1 MQRKYTSSDIEVLQ
15 GIEPVQKRPGMYTD
29 TSCPNHLI
37 QEVIDNSV
45 DEAIAGYGK
54 EIKITLEEDGS
65 IIVED
70 DGRGMPVD
78 KHPDFD
84 IPGVEVIMTHLH
96 SGAKFSEKNYRYS
109 GGLHG
114 VGVSVVNALSSFLKV
129 DISRK
134 GDDKKYSISF
144 ANGNVKKQLTTTG
157 KSIKNKEGTTIHF
170 LPNPKYFETLQLNI
184 KELLHLIKAKSILQ
198 SGLKLVVIDNKYGSG
213 TQEFCHAGGLKEY
226 LISNIDN
233 SNCCPKDTYYNSI
246 NSDNYNIEWSITW
259 LNNSNE
265 PFQESYVNLIPT
277 SQGGTHVNLFRS
289 GIVDAIREFC
299 DRHSILPKNIR
310 LTPEDIWKNSSFILS
325 LKMNNPQFSGQTK
338 NKLQSNHLL
347 SNMNSQVKDKFEL
360 WLNHHAETGEALT
373 DIAIKNAEI
382 RMSSDKQSN
391 KRVST
396 KNIILPSR
404 LADCISEN
412 IDENE
417 LFLVEGDS
425 AGGSAKQAR
434 DKSFQA
440 ILPLRGKILNTWEL
454 SSSKILE
461 SKEVKD
467 ISLAIGVDPG
477 KEEVNVDNLRY
488 GKICILADADSD
500 GMHIATLLTALFLAH
515 FKELVLLGRIYVAK
529 PPLYRIDIKKE
540 TYYVVDDIEK
550 TKLLKKLKIKEDDK
564 NLSVTRFKGL
574 GEMNPPQL
582 RDTTLAKETRKLI
595 QLTTSSNSKD
605 TNAIDKLLSKKRV
618 LERREWLESKGNL
631 VQID

>member
-29 TSCPNHLI
+29 TTCPNHLV

-45 DEAIAGYGK
+45 DEAIAGYGE
-54 EIKITLEEDGS
+54 EIKIILEKDGS

-78 KHPDFD
+78 NHPDFGV
-84 IPGVEVIMTHLH
+84 PGVEVIMTHLH

-129 DISRK
+129 SISRK
-134 GDDKKYSISF
+134 GDNKEYLISF
-144 ANGNVKKQLTTTG
+144 VNGNVKKKLKEAG
-157 KSIKNKEGTTIHF
+157 KSAKNAEGTTIHF
-170 LPNPKYFETLQLNI
+170 MPDERYFETLQLNI

-198 SGLKLVVIDNKYGSG
+198 PGLKLTLVDKKYGSG
-213 TQEFCHAGGLKEY
+213 TQKFHHTGGMKEY
-226 LISNIDN
+226 LISNIDA
-233 SNCCPKDTYYNSI
+233 SSCCPKETYHNSI
-246 NSDNYNIEWSITW
+246 SSDNYNAEWSITW
-259 LNNSNE
+259 LNEFTE

-277 SQGGTHVNLFRS
+277 AQGGTHVNLFRS

-299 DRHSILPKNIR
+299 ERHKALPKNVR

-325 LKMNNPQFSGQTK
+325 LKMSNPQFSGQTK

-347 SNMNSQVKDKFEL
+347 SNMNNQIKDKFEL
-360 WLNHHAETGEALT
+360 WLNQHVETGEILV
-373 DIAIKNAEI
+373 DIALRNAES
-382 RMSSDKQSN
+382 RMSSDKLT
-391 KRVST
+391 KKPST
-396 KNIILPSR
+396 KNVILPSR
-404 LADCISEN
+404 LADCMSKDIK
-412 IDENE
+412 ENE

-434 DKSFQA
+434 DKAFQA

-467 ISLAIGVDPG
+467 ISLAIGVDPA
-477 KEEVNVDNLRY
+477 KEKINVDGLRY

-500 GMHIATLLTALFLAH
+500 GMHIATLLAALFLAH
-515 FKELVLLGRIYVAK
+515 FRELVSLGRIYVAK
-529 PPLYRIDIKKE
+529 PPLYRIDVKKE
-540 TYYVVDDIEK
+540 TYYVVDDAEK
-550 TKLLKKLKIKEDDK
+550 TKLLKKLKINEDDK
-564 NLSVTRFKGL
+564 SLSVTRFKGL
-574 GEMNPPQL
+574 GEMNPSQL
-582 RDTTLAKETRKLI
+582 RDTTLSKKTRKLI
-595 QLTTSSNSKD
+595 QLTTSSNNKD

-618 LERREWLESKGNL
+618 LERKEWLESKGNL